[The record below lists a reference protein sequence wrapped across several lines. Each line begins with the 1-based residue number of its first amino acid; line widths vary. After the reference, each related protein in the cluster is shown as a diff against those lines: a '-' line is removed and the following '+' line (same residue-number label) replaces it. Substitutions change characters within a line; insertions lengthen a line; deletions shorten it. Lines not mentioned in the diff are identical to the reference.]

1 MDIERRRRTI
11 RIIHRAN
18 HMWLAL
24 APLCLEE
31 KGSEDSHPE
40 AAQALHAAC
49 ESLLDVI
56 EHLHVAVR
64 PTDNGTLEAGR

>member
-11 RIIHRAN
+11 RLIHRAN

-31 KGSEDSHPE
+31 KAGEDQE
-40 AAQALHAAC
+40 AAEALHAAC
-49 ESLLDVI
+49 ECLLDVI

-64 PTDNGTLEAGR
+64 KP

>member
-11 RIIHRAN
+11 RLIHRAN

-31 KGSEDSHPE
+31 LAAEDSHPE
-40 AAQALHAAC
+40 AIDGLHAAC

-56 EHLHVAVR
+56 EHLHVAIR
-64 PTDNGTLEAGR
+64 EP